1 MIEHCKIVEYARCA
15 TTDVFSTMLNME
27 IAPKPE
33 HLDQTPPMISD
44 GVMALVGL
52 AGTYTGAGV
61 ITCNA
66 KFAIQVCNHFL
77 MAEETSVNED
87 VLDAMGELANMVV
100 GNFKTTIENDV
111 GPMGLSIPTVIY
123 GRNFTSRSVG
133 SNDWVVL
140 PFEYGCDV
148 LEVRICLAPSKS
160 TSAPRAELLN
170 PLATAI

>member
-1 MIEHCKIVEYARCA
+1 MIEHCKLVEYARCA
-15 TTDVFSTMLNME
+15 TAEVFSTMLDME
-27 IAPKPE
+27 VSPKPE

-66 KFAIQVCNHFL
+66 KFAIQVCNHLL

-100 GNFKTTIENDV
+100 GNFKTMIENDV
-111 GPMGLSIPTVIY
+111 GPIGLSIPTVIY

-133 SNDWVVL
+133 NNDWVVL
-140 PFEYGCDV
+140 PFEYGGDI
-148 LEVRICLAPSKS
+148 LEIRICLAPSKNTFAQRS
-160 TSAPRAELLN
+160 DLLN
-170 PLATAI
+170 PIATAV